1 MTNDPIAGWDGV
13 IGSLVISSVE
23 VLMTIAI
30 YPATFDPITNG
41 HVDIAARAAAI
52 FDELIAAVYARPL
65 KRLLFSTEE
74 RLAMT
79 REALKH
85 LPNVSV
91 ESYDCL
97 TVEFARQKGAQV
109 MVRGLRVLSDFE
121 WEFQLA
127 LTNRKLI
134 SDIDTV
140 CLMTS
145 QEYSFLSSSVV
156 KEVAMAGGC
165 IDSMVPTHVV
175 SALKRKFERLGE
187 KGNDKVQIVSLRD

>member
-1 MTNDPIAGWDGV
+1 
-13 IGSLVISSVE
+13 
-23 VLMTIAI
+23 MTIAI

-41 HVDIAARAAAI
+41 HVDIAERAAAI
-52 FDELIAAVYARPL
+52 FDQLIAAVYARPL

-79 REALKH
+79 RQALKH

-97 TVEFARQKGAQV
+97 TVDFACQKGAQV

-121 WEFQLA
+121 WELQLA
-127 LTNRKLI
+127 LTNRKLAP
-134 SDIDTV
+134 DVDTV

-145 QEYSFLSSSVV
+145 QECSFLSSSVV

-165 IDSMVPTHVV
+165 IDNMVPTHVV

-187 KGNDKVQIVSLRD
+187 KGSDKVQIISLRD